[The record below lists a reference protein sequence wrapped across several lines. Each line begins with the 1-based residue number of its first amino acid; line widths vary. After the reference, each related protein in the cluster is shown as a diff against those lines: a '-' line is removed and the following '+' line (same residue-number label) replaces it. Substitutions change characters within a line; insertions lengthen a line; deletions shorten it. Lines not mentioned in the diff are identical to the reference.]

1 MKVWLVIS
9 AASFFLQLF
18 GVSWEEVDARI
29 EREFPDVRL
38 LEVAELAP
46 RLRSQGT
53 HADAPVLI
61 DVRDDDEFAV
71 SRLGGAQNIR
81 TAEDIAAQFSDKDT
95 EIVVYCSVGY
105 RSAEIA
111 QHLMNLGYSRVSNL
125 RHSIFAWANQGLPL
139 VSDGGATNKVHPY
152 NRIWGSLLDEEHR
165 QYSP

>member
-18 GVSWEEVDARI
+18 GVSWDEVDAKI

-38 LEVAELAP
+38 LEVSELAP
-46 RLRSQGT
+46 RLLNGGT
-53 HADAPVLI
+53 GAPLLI

-71 SRLGGAQNIR
+71 SRLGGARNIKS
-81 TAEDIAAQFSDKDT
+81 AGDIAAQIPEKDV
-95 EIVVYCSVGY
+95 EIIVYCSVGY
-105 RSAEIA
+105 RSARVA
-111 QHLMNLGYSRVSNL
+111 QELIDLGYTQVKNL

-139 VSDGGATNKVHPY
+139 TDDDGVTNKVHPY
-152 NRIWGSLLDEEHR
+152 NRIWGSLLDEERH

>member
-1 MKVWLVIS
+1 MKVWLLIS
-9 AASFFLQLF
+9 AVSFFLQLF
-18 GVSWEEVDARI
+18 GVSWDAIDARI

-38 LEVAELAP
+38 LEVSELAT
-46 RLRSQGT
+46 RLQGQST
-53 HADAPVLI
+53 LTGAPVLI

-71 SRLGGAQNIR
+71 SRLAGAQNIR
-81 TAEDIAAQFSDKDT
+81 NAEAIAAQYPDKDT

-105 RSAEIA
+105 RSAQLA
-111 QHLMNLGYSRVSNL
+111 QDLMNLGYSHVVNL
-125 RHSIFAWANQGLPL
+125 RHSIFAWANQNRPL